1 MKSLLIIIVLIFST
15 TLSAQN
21 VTLNTPQG
29 DLIGKLAPTND
40 AVRIFLGIPYAAPPV
55 ASARWKPPATPG
67 SWTGE
72 RMATDY
78 GPNCMQEPYPKGS
91 FFYRPVRLSS
101 EDCLYLNV
109 WTSANFDEKRPV
121 MVWIHGGSLTR
132 GSGARAT
139 YDGSN
144 LVQKGIVLVTINYR
158 LGVFGYFAHP
168 ELISES
174 PNDAAGNYG
183 LLDQVRALEWVQDN
197 IAAFGG
203 DPDNV
208 TIFGESAGSWS
219 VNLLSASPLAKGL
232 FHKAIG
238 ESGARLDPRMT
249 LSEATRDGSDLA
261 AALGAASLVDM
272 RAVSAQQLLSA
283 ATSNRFR
290 TDGIVDGWS
299 IPDQPYAI
307 FSSGRQNKV
316 PVLTGYNAEEGTTLG
331 LLSMIPANNDVYISR
346 AQDMYGD
353 LFSEFLE
360 IYPENDLREATLDS
374 YRDARYGWN
383 SITWARMTENVGES
397 AYLYFFS
404 HRPPGPQKEILGAYH
419 AAEIAYVFNNPQGL
433 RHTATN
439 DDIQLADVMSDYWV
453 NFASTGN
460 PNAEGLPE
468 WKPYTQLNPNYV
480 ELNVTAIPYTDLT
493 PASWD
498 FFDKVE
504 ANKRSF

>member
-1 MKSLLIIIVLIFST
+1 MKFLPIIVVLIFST

-29 DLIGKLAPTND
+29 GLIGKLAPTND
-40 AVRIFLGIPYAAPPV
+40 AVGIFLGVPHAAPPV
-55 ASARWKPPATPG
+55 ASARWKPPAIPEG
-67 SWTGE
+67 WTGE

-109 WTSANFDEKRPV
+109 WTSVRSDEKRPV
-121 MVWIHGGSLTR
+121 MVCIHGGALTR

-168 ELISES
+168 ELVSES
-174 PNDAAGNYG
+174 PRDAAGNYG

-203 DPDNV
+203 DPNNV

-238 ESGARLDPRMT
+238 QSGARLDPRMT
-249 LSEATRDGSDLA
+249 LSEATKNGSGLA
-261 AALGAASLVDM
+261 AALGAGSIAVM
-272 RAVSAQQLLSA
+272 RAISAQQLLSA

-299 IPDQPYAI
+299 IPDQPYVI

-316 PVLTGYNAEEGTTLG
+316 PVLTSSNAEDGTTLG
-331 LLSMIPANNDVYISR
+331 LLSRIPANNDVYISC
-346 AQDMYGD
+346 AQDMYGG

-360 IYPENDLREATLDS
+360 IYPANDLRQMTLYS
-374 YRDARYGWN
+374 YCDAGFGWN
-383 SITWARMTENVGES
+383 SITWARMTENVGET
-397 AYLYFFS
+397 AYLYLFS
-404 HRPPGPQKEILGAYH
+404 HRPPGPQKETLGAFH

-433 RHTATN
+433 RYTATN

-480 ELNVTAIPYTDLT
+480 ELNATAIPHTDLT
-493 PASWD
+493 PAARD

>member
-1 MKSLLIIIVLIFST
+1 MGSEMCIRDRS
-15 TLSAQN
+15 
-21 VTLNTPQG
+21 TPQG

-40 AVRIFLGIPYAAPPV
+40 TVRMFLGIPYAAPPI
-55 ASARWKPPATPG
+55 ASARWKPPATPE

-109 WTSANFDEKRPV
+109 WTSAHSDEKRPV
-121 MVWIHGGSLTR
+121 MVWIHGGALTR

-144 LVQKGIVLVTINYR
+144 LAQKGIVLVTINYR

-238 ESGARLDPRMT
+238 ERGARLDPRMT

-261 AALGAASLVDM
+261 AALGAASLADM
-272 RAVSAQQLLSA
+272 RAVSAQQLL
-283 ATSNRFR
+283 
-290 TDGIVDGWS
+290 
-299 IPDQPYAI
+299 
-307 FSSGRQNKV
+307 
-316 PVLTGYNAEEGTTLG
+316 
-331 LLSMIPANNDVYISR
+331 LSLIHI
-346 AQDMYGD
+346 
-353 LFSEFLE
+353 
-360 IYPENDLREATLDS
+360 
-374 YRDARYGWN
+374 
-383 SITWARMTENVGES
+383 
-397 AYLYFFS
+397 
-404 HRPPGPQKEILGAYH
+404 
-419 AAEIAYVFNNPQGL
+419 
-433 RHTATN
+433 
-439 DDIQLADVMSDYWV
+439 
-453 NFASTGN
+453 
-460 PNAEGLPE
+460 
-468 WKPYTQLNPNYV
+468 
-480 ELNVTAIPYTDLT
+480 
-493 PASWD
+493 
-498 FFDKVE
+498 
-504 ANKRSF
+504 

>member
-1 MKSLLIIIVLIFST
+1 MKPLLAEVVLIFST

-29 DLIGKLAPTND
+29 DLIGKLAPAND

-55 ASARWKPPATPG
+55 ASARWKPPASPE

-78 GPNCMQEPYPKGS
+78 GPNCMQEPYPKDS
-91 FFYRPVRLSS
+91 FYYRPVRLSS

-109 WTSANFDEKRPV
+109 WTSAHSDEKRPV
-121 MVWIHGGSLTR
+121 MVWIHGGALTR

-168 ELISES
+168 ELVSES

-183 LLDQVRALEWVQDN
+183 LLDQVKALEWVRDN

-203 DPDNV
+203 DPNNV
-208 TIFGESAGSWS
+208 TVFGESAGSWS
-219 VNLLSASPLAKGL
+219 VNLLSASPLARGL

-249 LSEATRDGSDLA
+249 LYEATKDGSDMA
-261 AALGAASLVDM
+261 AALGAGSIADM
-272 RAVSAQQLLSA
+272 RSVSARQLLST

-331 LLSMIPANNDVYISR
+331 LLSRIPANNDVYISR
-346 AQDMYGD
+346 AQDTYGD

-360 IYPENDLREATLDS
+360 IYPANDLRQATLDS
-374 YRDARYGWN
+374 YRDAGFGWN
-383 SITWARMTENVGES
+383 SITWARMTDNVGES
-397 AYLYFFS
+397 AYLYLFS

-433 RHTATN
+433 RHTATK
-439 DDIQLADVMSDYWV
+439 DDIHLADVMSDYWV

-468 WKPYTQLNPNYV
+468 WKPYTQLNPHYV
-480 ELNVTAIPYTDLT
+480 ELNVTATPYTDLT
-493 PASWD
+493 PAAWD
-498 FFDKVE
+498 LFDRVE